1 MVYRNGFKG
10 KHCGNLLK
18 FVLKRKR
25 DSPINPVSSLTR
37 RNRDFPNPAPSITR
51 HNRDDNP
58 GPKGNT
64 VESLDKKYQQLT
76 FSKKRNPKKLD

>member
-1 MVYRNGFKG
+1 MVSKESMAIT
-10 KHCGNLLK
+10 
-18 FVLKRKR
+18 FVSLVKEKKRKEKS
-25 DSPINPVSSLTR
+25 SPINPVSSLTR
-37 RNRDFPNPAPSITR
+37 CNRDFPNPAPSITR